1 MQEIIL
7 AAPTQALPSP
17 TFNNSIITINYHHNQ
32 LCTAAS
38 SMQSYLQRLLRGG
51 ARHDDHNDVHQRG
64 GCHPLP
70 RLHAGDSDEDG
81 GDGDDMNYLNMNSQK
96 NCDLADVT
104 RMIYETL
111 EYEFANKYLLMLANT
126 KIVILQTCTD
136 SADSEPFSSRGR
148 LGLGRRRGIH
158 QYIHQLFL

>member
-1 MQEIIL
+1 
-7 AAPTQALPSP
+7 
-17 TFNNSIITINYHHNQ
+17 
-32 LCTAAS
+32 
-38 SMQSYLQRLLRGG
+38 MQSYLQRLLRGG

-148 LGLGRRRGIH
+148 LGLGRRRGSLTNK
-158 QYIHQLFL
+158 YINFFFVLTVLFYSELSYRKIPLFAFV